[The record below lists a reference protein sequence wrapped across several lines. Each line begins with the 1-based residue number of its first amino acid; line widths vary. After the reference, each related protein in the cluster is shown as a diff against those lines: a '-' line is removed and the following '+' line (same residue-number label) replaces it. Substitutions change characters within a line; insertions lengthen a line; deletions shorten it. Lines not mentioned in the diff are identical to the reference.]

1 MMIVKD
7 FSFKRDFLKHSN
19 KSEIN
24 LHIEGR
30 VSDAATEAA
39 LAAAALVSRVA
50 KFSGIPEDAMLGL
63 IMTKAAEALEVMKKG
78 NA

>member
-1 MMIVKD
+1 MSMIKIEV
-7 FSFKRDFLKHSN
+7 N

-50 KFSGIPEDAMLGL
+50 KFSGIPEGAMLGL
-63 IMTKAAEALEVMKKG
+63 IMTKASEALEVMKKE

>member
-1 MMIVKD
+1 MIKIEV
-7 FSFKRDFLKHSN
+7 N
-19 KSEIN
+19 KNEIN
-24 LHIEGR
+24 LRIEGR

-63 IMTKAAEALEVMKKG
+63 IMGNVIETLEAMKKNNG
-78 NA
+78 

>member
-1 MMIVKD
+1 MIKIEV
-7 FSFKRDFLKHSN
+7 N

-24 LHIEGR
+24 LHIEGH

-39 LAAAALVSRVA
+39 LAAAAIVSRVA

-63 IMTKAAEALEVMKKG
+63 IMTKAAEALKLMEKEK
-78 NA
+78 